1 MKAIL
6 VTDRMPNS
14 CAVCPYRINKG
25 HWRCLLITDL
35 KGHPK
40 YIYRSHEDIT
50 RARYS
55 GCPLKQIPDCPDVP
69 DTIANDVAYI
79 IGWND
84 CIVEISK
91 ERKEAKSLIK
101 NEKESVSNANG
112 TSIK

>member
-1 MKAIL
+1 MKAVL
-6 VTDRMPNS
+6 VIDVPS
-14 CAVCPYRINKG
+14 
-25 HWRCLLITDL
+25 
-35 KGHPK
+35 
-40 YIYRSHEDIT
+40 YIPLEQMAIDYEVNRYDIGEEEIVT
-50 RARYS
+50 S
-55 GCPLKQIPDCPDVP
+55 DVNVPLKPLPDCPDVP

-112 TSIK
+112 TSIE